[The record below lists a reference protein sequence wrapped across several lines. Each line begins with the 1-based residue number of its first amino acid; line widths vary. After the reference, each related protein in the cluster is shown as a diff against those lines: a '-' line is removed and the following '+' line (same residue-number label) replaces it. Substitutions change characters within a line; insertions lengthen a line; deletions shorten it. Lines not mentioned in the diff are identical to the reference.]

1 MRMCFSPGLASMYI
15 GSEFE
20 TGKQG
25 LVTLMINIVLFI
37 FAYVFYDDSD
47 KSYGI
52 YFTLQA
58 MTLCVSALTGKI
70 VLINR
75 LGWMFGMPAII
86 LIPKALKNV
95 RNRLLLSAG
104 MVGIPF
110 IYLVYLLY
118 TVGVTNSNNVLPYMT
133 VFSRIS
139 G

>member
-1 MRMCFSPGLASMYI
+1 
-15 GSEFE
+15 
-20 TGKQG
+20 
-25 LVTLMINIVLFI
+25 MINIVLFI

-110 IYLVYLLY
+110 IYLVLQYALMVVLFTFFVHRDAACLY
-118 TVGVTNSNNVLPYMT
+118 
-133 VFSRIS
+133 FS
-139 G
+139 GL